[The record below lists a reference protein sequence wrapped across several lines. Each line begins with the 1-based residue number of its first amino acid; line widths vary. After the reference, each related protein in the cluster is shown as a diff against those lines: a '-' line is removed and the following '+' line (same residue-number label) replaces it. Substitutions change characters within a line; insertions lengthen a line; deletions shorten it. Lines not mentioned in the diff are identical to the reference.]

1 MLEIIVSSVLA
12 LCMGLLVIFVRMKAS
27 HKPASAKKII
37 LPPIFMSTGMLM
49 FIEPFFRV
57 TFSEIIEVVIVG
69 MLFSIVLVKTSRF
82 EIRENDVYLKRSK
95 AFGFILIGLLL
106 IRIIA
111 KLLLSTEINV
121 GQLSG
126 MFYLLAFSM
135 IVPWRV
141 TMYLQYRKLLGELNN
156 IQTKGV

>member
-1 MLEIIVSSVLA
+1 MLEIVVSSVLA

-111 KLLLSTEINV
+111 KLLLSTEIDV

-135 IVPWRV
+135 IVPWRI

>member
-1 MLEIIVSSVLA
+1 MLEIVVSSVLA

-37 LPPIFMSTGMLM
+37 LPPIFMSSGMLM

-111 KLLLSTEINV
+111 KLLLSTEIDV